1 MSAKGIDRAEIDRIA
16 ARINGMYRNRPD
28 PRPSVTRGTVQ
39 AVGDCTYDVLMPDGA
54 VLLGVKRTVGAAGA
68 AVGSECLIEW
78 IAGSAYVTGVV
89 ATADS
94 SPDSSHYAKLLWS
107 GDLRYGESTVVDGL
121 PDYSAFVFC
130 FGANRDSVVYTFR
143 AGSYISGIGGYA
155 DRNGAFRI
163 QSARASASGTTL
175 TLIDDGGLSIWGVSW
190 EYTSFDRDRNL
201 TAIYGLL

>member
-39 AVGDCTYDVLMPDGA
+39 AVGDCTYDVAMPDGA
-54 VLLGVKRTVGAAGA
+54 VLLGVKRTVGAGGA
-68 AVGSECLIEW
+68 SVGDECLIEW

-94 SPDSSHYAKLLWS
+94 GHYGKLLWS
-107 GDLRYGESTVVDGL
+107 GSLRYGESTVVDGL
-121 PDYSAFVFC
+121 PDYNAFVFC
-130 FGANRDSVVYTFR
+130 FGPNRDSVVYTFR
-143 AGSYISGIGGYA
+143 AGSYISGLGGYA
-155 DRNGAFRI
+155 DTNGSFRI

-175 TLIDDGGLSIWGVSW
+175 TLIDDGGLSIWGASW
-190 EYTSFDRDRNL
+190 EQTLFGRGANL
-201 TAIYGLL
+201 TAVYGLL